1 MVRILKNIL
10 TERDN
15 ETFELISVL
24 TLLAMTG
31 MVVFAGYDL
40 IHNNARFDPENY
52 GIGVASI
59 LGGSGLGR
67 FLKKDTEQS
76 GGASSSSGP

>member
-1 MVRILKNIL
+1 MSQIFKNIL

-24 TLLAMTG
+24 TLFSMGG
-31 MVVFAGYDL
+31 MVLFVGYDL
-40 IHNNARFDPENY
+40 IHNNAHFDPEQY
-52 GIGVASI
+52 GIGVATI

-67 FLKKDTEQS
+67 FLKKDTEHTS
-76 GGASSSSGP
+76 PP